1 MIKHEKNFTLKYK
14 NDIIYILG
22 VIKMYIKY
30 ENLEKLYYKRGNVDE
45 EYEKRI
51 KDNSTIV
58 TDLMIYSEYKK
69 QQVPLFFKFLPK
81 HFKLQEEIGK
91 KSKKIELKFQKLT
104 TLMADY
110 TVNKLFVNEI
120 LYTNKVEG
128 IHSSKKAIY
137 SELQNKKNEKKYNKK
152 EKLVGIVKKYENI
165 LKNKEEKIENKE
177 DFRRIYDKLF
187 IDFLDNDNY
196 KLDGKIFRKDG
207 VDVKNDTMEVIH
219 RGILGEENIQKEVEK
234 VIKFLNNEEIPSLI
248 KISIIHFYVEYIH
261 PFYDGNGRFG
271 RYLLSMNLA
280 KYVGKYTALS
290 ISYMIAQNKM
300 KYYKSFKEV
309 ESKYNLGEIT
319 FFVENILENIIE
331 GQNSILEL
339 VEKTIEKAEYMN
351 KICKEIKEERKDLKK
366 IEMQILYIYI
376 QDYLFNGFEK
386 IKNKDIAKIPNLNK
400 TQQTINKYTKK
411 LEEKGFVKK
420 VSERP
425 LRYEIENR
433 LAEKF

>member
-1 MIKHEKNFTLKYK
+1 MKYK
-14 NDIIYILG
+14 NDIIYIIG

-30 ENLEKLYYKRGNVDE
+30 EKLEKLYYKSKKLDE

-51 KDNSTIV
+51 KDSSTIV
-58 TDLMIYSEYKK
+58 TNLMIYSEYKK
-69 QQVPLFFKFLPK
+69 KQVPLFFKFLPK
-81 HFKLQEEIGK
+81 HFKLQEEIYK
-91 KSKKIELKFQKLT
+91 NSKKIELEFQKLT
-104 TLMADY
+104 SLMMFY

-137 SELQNKKNEKKYNKK
+137 SELQNKTSKKKFSKK

-165 LKNKEEKIENKE
+165 LKNKEEKIESSE
-177 DFRRIYDKLF
+177 DFRKIYEKLF
-187 IDFLDNDNY
+187 IDFLESENY

-207 VDVKNDTMEVIH
+207 VEIKNDAMEVIH
-219 RGILGEENIQKEVEK
+219 RGILEEKNIQKEVEK
-234 VIKFLNNEEIPSLI
+234 VIKLLNEKEIPSLI
-248 KISIIHFYVEYIH
+248 KISIIHFFVEYIH

-319 FFVENILENIIE
+319 FFVENILENVIE

-339 VEKTIEKAEYMN
+339 IEKTIEKAEYMD
-351 KICKEIKEERKDLKK
+351 KICEEIENQRKDVKK
-366 IEMQILYIYI
+366 IEMQILYIFI
-376 QDYLFNGFEK
+376 QDYLFNEFEK

-400 TQQTINKYTKK
+400 TQQTINKYTKE
-411 LEEKGFVKK
+411 LEKKGFIKK
-420 VSERP
+420 VSSRP
-425 LRYEIENR
+425 LRYEIESWI
-433 LAEKF
+433 AEKF